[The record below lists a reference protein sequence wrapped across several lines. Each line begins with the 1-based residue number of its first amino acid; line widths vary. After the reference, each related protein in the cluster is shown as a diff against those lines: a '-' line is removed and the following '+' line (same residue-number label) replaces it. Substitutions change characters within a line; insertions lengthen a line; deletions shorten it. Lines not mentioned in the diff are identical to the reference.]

1 MGLIFVGL
9 YVACEIIANV
19 TAGKPVLLFG
29 IVVPS
34 AVFIYTIT
42 FTLVDVIHEIYGKE
56 GTRKVVYGAFL
67 ANILLAVYTYLVIH
81 LPAPTFFTEGK
92 AYETVFGSTPRIVAA
107 SLIAYLVS
115 SLVDVEVY
123 HLWKSRI
130 QQAKWSRVLISNSI
144 STFVDSCIFIT
155 IAFVGVMPVI
165 PLIVGQYTVKMG
177 ITILSLPLIY
187 TTGFKGS
194 IAKYARGNSL

>member
-19 TAGKPVLLFG
+19 TAGRPVSLFN

-67 ANILLAVYTYLVIH
+67 ANIILAVYSYLVIH
-81 LPAPTFFTEGK
+81 LPTPSFFTERK
-92 AYETVFGSTPRIVAA
+92 AYEIVFGSTPRIVAA

-115 SLVDVEVY
+115 SLVDIEVY
-123 HLWKSRI
+123 HLWKSRV
-130 QQAKWSRVLISNSI
+130 QRAKWSRVLVSNSI
-144 STFVDSCIFIT
+144 STFVDSCAFIT
-155 IAFVGVMPVI
+155 IAFMGVMPVI

-187 TTGFKGS
+187 ATGLKGS
-194 IAKYARGNSL
+194 IAKHAGGVGL

>member
-9 YVACEIIANV
+9 YVACEVIANV

-42 FTLVDVIHEIYGKE
+42 FTLVDVIHEIYGKK

-81 LPAPTFFTEGK
+81 LPAPPFFTEGK
-92 AYETVFGSTPRIVAA
+92 AYETVFRSTPRIVTA
-107 SLIAYLVS
+107 SLVAYLVS

-123 HLWKSRI
+123 HLWKSHI

-144 STFVDSCIFIT
+144 STFVDSCIFIA
-155 IAFVGVMPVI
+155 IAFMGVMPVI

-187 TTGFKGS
+187 TTGLKGS
-194 IAKYARGNSL
+194 IAKYAQGNGL